1 MTPVPALPLSRIL
14 TSNADH
20 GGGRRVP
27 YETSDTGRQGRRT
40 RDWPRASERSV
51 ADLPERTLIAT
62 TAPTEAG
69 RSALLCA
76 LLTAD
81 PREQLP

>member
-1 MTPVPALPLSRIL
+1 MTPVPLLPHSCIPQ
-14 TSNADH
+14 SNADH
-20 GGGRRVP
+20 GIRRRVP
-27 YETSDTGRQGRRT
+27 YETPMPARGAAEPDI
-40 RDWPRASERSV
+40 WPGASERSV

-62 TAPTEAG
+62 IAPTEAG

>member
-1 MTPVPALPLSRIL
+1 MMPVPSLPLSRIL
-14 TSNADH
+14 TSKADH
-20 GGGRRVP
+20 GIRGRVP
-27 YETSDTGRQGRRT
+27 YETPMPARRAAEP
-40 RDWPRASERSV
+40 DIWSRASERSV
-51 ADLPERTLIAT
+51 ADFPERTLIST
-62 TAPTEAG
+62 TAPIEAC